1 LSALADAGVECGF
14 WTAHFKEIDMQLRSS
29 FLSTG
34 LLGLAL
40 GVASG
45 AATAKGS
52 VEVSFEKPAEFSDIG
67 RNAFDRERAQKSLA
81 DHLQSLGA
89 QLPDGQSLQVMVLDV
104 DLAGELRHFGS
115 NEVRVLR
122 GRADAPHIKLRY
134 KLQDTQTSESRV
146 LKSGDATVSDLGY
159 FFNTHATSDRY
170 GDLPFEKRM
179 LQQWFTNNFGA
190 KAGAAQ
196 R

>member
-1 LSALADAGVECGF
+1 MARV
-14 WTAHFKEIDMQLRSS
+14 TNFKEIDMRLRSS
-29 FLSTG
+29 LFPNFQNFQNC
-34 LLGLAL
+34 LLVMAL
-40 GVASG
+40 CGAPGVVN
-45 AATAKGS
+45 AKGS
-52 VEVSFEKPAEFSDIG
+52 VEVSFDKPAEFSDIG
-67 RNAFDRERAQKSLA
+67 RNAFDRERVQKSLA

-89 QLPDGQSLQVMVLDV
+89 QLPDGQSLQVTVLDV
-104 DLAGELRHFGS
+104 DLAGELRYIGG

-134 KLQDTQTSESRV
+134 KLQDTQTSETRV
-146 LKSGDATVSDLGY
+146 LKSGDASVSDLGY
-159 FFNTHATSDRY
+159 FFNTHAIDGRY

-190 KAGAAQ
+190 KAGAAP

>member
-1 LSALADAGVECGF
+1 V
-14 WTAHFKEIDMQLRSS
+14 TNFKEIHMRLRSS
-29 FLSTG
+29 SFPNFHHGLLLLTLCVATG
-34 LLGLAL
+34 L
-40 GVASG
+40 V
-45 AATAKGS
+45 TAKGS
-52 VEVSFEKPAEFSDIG
+52 IEVSFEKPAEFSDIG

-89 QLPDGQSLQVMVLDV
+89 QLPDGQSLQLTVLDV
-104 DLAGELRHFGS
+104 DLAGELRHIGA

-122 GRADAPHIKLRY
+122 GRADSPHIKLRY
-134 KLQDTQTSESRV
+134 KLQDTQANESRV

-159 FFNTHATSDRY
+159 FFNTHAIDGRY

-179 LQQWFTNNFGA
+179 LQQWFTHNFGA
-190 KAGAAQ
+190 KAGAAP